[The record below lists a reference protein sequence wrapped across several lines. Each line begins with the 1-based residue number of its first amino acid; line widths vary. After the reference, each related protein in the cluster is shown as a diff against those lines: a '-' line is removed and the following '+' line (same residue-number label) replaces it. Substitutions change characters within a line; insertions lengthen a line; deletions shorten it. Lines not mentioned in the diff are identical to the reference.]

1 MPPAPRLWIQVGAF
15 RSAATAGRVAEH
27 VRGVIL
33 VGPTPAADA
42 APLLRV
48 RVGPF
53 ADRAHAAVR
62 LRELRTLGY
71 QPFLAVAD

>member
-1 MPPAPRLWIQVGAF
+1 
-15 RSAATAGRVAEH
+15 VAEH